1 MDKIFNTAESTTC
14 VGVPTLA
21 GLNSKTPC
29 AFTTS
34 IARPDGVSLEDYIAA
49 MPTLFASHFIINSAV
64 AFKVKNLLTGEEKTL
79 EAGYHD
85 LVGYKLVS
93 QKIEMITSNG
103 AYVNTYFDLIGAELP
118 EGIKFKLYNIRFVNV
133 NGINLTSTEGMFSS
147 PNLGSYMT
155 ELDLSQLLL
164 PTSLESSASMFEG
177 CKYIKII
184 LPSKILSKN
193 TSLMFKDNL
202 NLSEIDLEPLHL
214 DETTTTQG
222 MFENTP
228 KLLSIAFKGNPPYM
242 CRNFSYM
249 FHNCGAKEL
258 DINPWGDSL
267 GKANDTRGM
276 FMGMSNITK
285 IDIYMWKLP
294 SLLYASSMFEGIN
307 NVESINI
314 ISMNI
319 TSIVL
324 FDNIFLNCKKLN
336 SVCLP
341 SAGPKSATSA
351 QYAFSGTAI
360 EKLDL
365 SKWVLTKLINVKGM
379 FTNNLKL
386 WYLNI
391 SNINFANTTIATDFI
406 SECPDLV
413 VLLFGN
419 TLKTSINLTGCTKL
433 SYVSAKNVLN
443 ACADLTGQTKQTIT
457 FDSNVI
463 LKQSDIDAMTAKNW
477 AVEGA
482 FISSE
487 SNLHMLVNSETTVT
501 KIADNTTEQVSESSG
516 EINRTDCYLT
526 DIGNTPTAV
535 PSDYLN
541 LVISGISDGT
551 AESKENT
558 LLGFAPLPDS
568 TTITTASTV
577 SAKVV
582 SGKLSLTDL
591 TGWLLNKALISSL
604 DLRGLQGKVTCFK
617 NAFSGMS
624 SLKKLDLSMLD
635 FSECTDYTGAFTGC
649 ASLTNLRLGTGI
661 KKSLDLSACK
671 LTNNTTVESLLQSL
685 ANADDGTTQTL
696 RLFKASTTNGLSV
709 GEISSTAKQ
718 HGFPNLNWII
728 IENMGL
734 SGDGGKSDG
743 GEAQ

>member
-64 AFKVKNLLTGEEKTL
+64 AFKVKSLLTGEEETL
-79 EAGYHD
+79 DAGYHD
-85 LVGYKLVS
+85 LIGYKLVS

-103 AYVNTYFDLIGAELP
+103 AYINTYFDLIGAELP

-147 PNLGSYMT
+147 PTLGSYMR
-155 ELDLSQLLL
+155 ELDLSRLML
-164 PTSLESSASMFEG
+164 PAVLESSASMFED
-177 CKYIKII
+177 CNYWKII
-184 LPSKILSKN
+184 LPSKILSKDM
-193 TSLMFKDNL
+193 SLMFKDNKK
-202 NLSEIDLEPLHL
+202 LSEIDLEPLHL

-267 GKANDTRGM
+267 CKANDTRGM

-285 IDIYMWKLP
+285 IDICMWKLP

-341 SAGPKSATSA
+341 SAGPTSATSA

-406 SECPDLV
+406 SECPELV

-419 TLKTSINLTGCTKL
+419 TLKTSTNLTGCTKL

-541 LVISGISDGT
+541 LVISGISDGA

-558 LLGFAPLPDS
+558 LLGIAPLPDS

-696 RLFKASTTNGLSV
+696 RLFKASANNGLTT

-718 HGFPNLNWII
+718 FGFPNLNWII
-728 IENMGL
+728 IEDMGL
-734 SGDGGKSDG
+734 TGDGGKSDG